1 MRAGAAVYYSQIG
14 YPSTGRIAVIAAL
27 LRKLHCVSYSK
38 CSPSRRGQLEQ
49 SVIPFFFFIIKKQR
63 KAARKNGNKRGSKYR
78 WVDHGRFEKHKS
90 PSATADLKADRPLC
104 LEERTGLGHCFLLN

>member
-1 MRAGAAVYYSQIG
+1 MRAGVGSEAAVYYSQIG

-49 SVIPFFFFIIKKQR
+49 SVIPFFSNR
-63 KAARKNGNKRGSKYR
+63 ESRRENGNKRGSKYR

-90 PSATADLKADRPLC
+90 PSAAADLKADRPLC
-104 LEERTGLGHCFLLN
+104 LEERTGLGHCFA